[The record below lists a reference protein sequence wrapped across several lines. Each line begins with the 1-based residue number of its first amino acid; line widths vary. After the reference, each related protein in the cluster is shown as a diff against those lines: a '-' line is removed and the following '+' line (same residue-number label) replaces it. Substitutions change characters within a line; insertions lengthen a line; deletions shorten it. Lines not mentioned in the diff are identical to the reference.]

1 MQHRTK
7 LALVAVVSLV
17 VVVGWLLHGGSLY
30 WVRNGRPDASSTS
43 GSMRSAPRRDVRR
56 PLAVRTTSDV
66 PATDAATAGVPDAP
80 YERLSSVGTVARCGV
95 GDHLDDGLYEVLP
108 SGAEHVEVRGGVLS
122 MMVEAESGSGRLA
135 QRLMVEGLVS
145 WDGETCTFSPP
156 EWVTVRGQLL
166 HADGQ
171 PAAGYDLPGCVF
183 GEFAHTDAQG
193 AWEMRGMAGTSCS
206 PMAFV
211 ERDDG
216 AFGKSSTTAV
226 TLTPPGPITGVELV
240 LPPDDKLWP
249 PDMQRELSGQLV
261 GIYATR
267 LEASERRLDRLA
279 TALEGCAPDADPTC
293 AVLDAWRQEEQIW
306 VDWVGGELDRL
317 SDPEEQ
323 LDAFRDAWLNLY

>member
-7 LALVAVVSLV
+7 LALVAFVGLGILV
-17 VVVGWLLHGGSLY
+17 VWGLRRNVPGPVPREGGE
-30 WVRNGRPDASSTS
+30 ATSTS
-43 GSMRSAPRRDVRR
+43 GSMRSAPRREVRR
-56 PLAVRTTSDV
+56 PLAVRTTSDA
-66 PATDAATAGVPDAP
+66 PATDAASAGVPDAP
-80 YERLSSVGTVARCGV
+80 YERLSSAGTVARCAV

-145 WDGETCTFSPP
+145 WDGETCTFTPP

-171 PAAGYDLPGCVF
+171 PAVDYDLPGCVF

-193 AWEMRGMAGTSCS
+193 VWEMRGMAGTTCS

-216 AFGKSSTTAV
+216 AFGKSSTSAV

-240 LPPDDKLWP
+240 LPPDDKLWS

-279 TALEGCAPDADPTC
+279 AALEGCAPDTDPTC

-306 VDWVGGELDRL
+306 VDWVGGEMDRL